1 VPEWVY
7 VAPEMY
13 RRELD
18 FHRQRMQELEDIL
31 RRVDAGEFV
40 TMADEG
46 AATRAFTGPVPR
58 ATPFD
63 EGATQ

>member
-1 VPEWVY
+1 MPEWIY
-7 VAPEMY
+7 VPPDMY
-13 RRELD
+13 RQELD
-18 FHRQRMQELEDIL
+18 FHRLRIQELEDIL

-46 AATRAFTGPVPR
+46 TETRAFTGPVAR

-63 EGATQ
+63 DQP